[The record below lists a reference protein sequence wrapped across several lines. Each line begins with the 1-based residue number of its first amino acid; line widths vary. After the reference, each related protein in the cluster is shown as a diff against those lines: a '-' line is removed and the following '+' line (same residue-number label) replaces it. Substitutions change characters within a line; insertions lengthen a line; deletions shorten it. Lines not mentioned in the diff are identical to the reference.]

1 MDPLSWRRAGAPA
14 RTRAVFVDRDGVL
27 NRWIRGGYVLRCED
41 IVFNDESIR
50 ALAGI
55 DRERFALVVIS
66 NQSCVGRGLLD
77 AESLRSIMAYVV
89 QGATA
94 RGLDIDAWYCCIHA
108 PDAGCAC
115 RKPAP
120 GLLSQAGA
128 DFGFDPARSYFI
140 GDQASDMEAA
150 ARAGVVGL
158 PVRPDD
164 AAGVRAQLAR
174 IATETQHVG

>member
-1 MDPLSWRRAGAPA
+1 MEPLSWRRAGAPA
-14 RTRAVFVDRDGVL
+14 RNRAVFVDRDGVL
-27 NRWIRGGYVLRCED
+27 NRWIRGGFVLRRED
-41 IVFNDESIR
+41 VVFNEASIR

-66 NQSCVGRGLLD
+66 NQRWGGRGLPD
-77 AESLRSIMAYVV
+77 AESPRVIMAPWV
-89 QGATA
+89 QGAAA

-140 GDQASDMEAA
+140 GDPASDIEAA
-150 ARAGVVGL
+150 SRAGVLGL
-158 PVRPDD
+158 PVRPD
-164 AAGVRAQLAR
+164 AAADVRVQLAR
-174 IATETQHVG
+174 IAKETRHVG